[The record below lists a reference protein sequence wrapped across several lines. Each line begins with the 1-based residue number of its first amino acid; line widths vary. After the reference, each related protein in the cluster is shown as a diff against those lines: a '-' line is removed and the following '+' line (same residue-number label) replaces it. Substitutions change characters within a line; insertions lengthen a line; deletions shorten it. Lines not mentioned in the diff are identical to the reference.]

1 MEFVLLKR
9 GTETWENGGS
19 REAVAMIIL
28 LVCLLDSGSFMRCL
42 LVPVND
48 HRKLSKQCN
57 T

>member
-42 LVPVND
+42 LVPIND
-48 HRKLSKQCN
+48 HRKLR
-57 T
+57 